1 MNNEHCLESCWLPVE
16 PSRAGEDCFKF
27 KWSIGHSL
35 LMTMFKFTNQCG
47 LCTIHLWTSNVPL
60 ILQVTR
66 NESWRNE
73 VELWERENQRREC
86 DREESRQQLSA
97 FITAGVL
104 HMFLLY
110 PASTCTKCNTIKWI
124 VFEVKSASIITGRGC
139 WQCGSIESG
148 IMVWGKD
155 HDRTQNI
162 ASQLSFIGPC
172 NTIIQQLWWVAP
184 HLRIKIL
191 GNLAILSAFKW
202 QKPLCL
208 NVQCRL
214 LAKLVAQSSWRR
226 STNQRMETRVA
237 SRAEQGE
244 HRAVFNEEESSGES
258 GTMDWGKDHGRTQ
271 TVPCNWVLIG
281 PCNTI
286 NQQLWWVAPHLRNR

>member
-16 PSRAGEDCFKF
+16 PLAGEDCFNF

-73 VELWERENQRREC
+73 VELWERENGRREC

-104 HMFLLY
+104 HMFLIY
-110 PASTCTKCNTIKWI
+110 PASACTKCNTIKWI
-124 VFEVKSASIITGRGC
+124 VFEVKSASVITGKGC

-148 IMVWGKD
+148 
-155 HDRTQNI
+155 
-162 ASQLSFIGPC
+162 
-172 NTIIQQLWWVAP
+172 
-184 HLRIKIL
+184 
-191 GNLAILSAFKW
+191 
-202 QKPLCL
+202 
-208 NVQCRL
+208 
-214 LAKLVAQSSWRR
+214 
-226 STNQRMETRVA
+226 
-237 SRAEQGE
+237 
-244 HRAVFNEEESSGES
+244 
-258 GTMDWGKDHGRTQ
+258 TMDWGKDHSKPFILPKNFT
-271 TVPCNWVLIG
+271 
-281 PCNTI
+281 
-286 NQQLWWVAPHLRNR
+286 NQFGNIIANFYPPTLEFLFLS